1 MKESFINFNE
11 KRMHIFSELVK
22 RYWNGNLKRTSDLEE
37 LAQEIRE
44 KYDFDETDLPF
55 IKNHIRLAMGL
66 DPSEK
71 DTFESE
77 LDMVKNSREIHSPIV
92 SRIEGP
98 CEYCGGENCR
108 CDTMGKYE
116 SPLYLRKNTQL
127 RTEEKE
133 CVQKEGENC
142 IECGFCVPNCD
153 FGALAEKIEF
163 LPVIEL
169 LQNGNA
175 PVYAVV
181 APAIAGQFG
190 ENVTMGR
197 LRAAFLEMGF
207 ADMIEVALFADI
219 LTIKE
224 AFEFNRL
231 VKGEEDFFLTSCCC
245 PVWFNL
251 IKKSYPDIYE
261 HLSPSVS
268 PMIASGRILKKLYP
282 DAKVVFFAPCLAKK
296 AEALEEELKGA
307 VDYVINFNELQEIF
321 HALDMDLEAL
331 QPVDKDQA
339 SLGGRVYARTGGV
352 SFSVKMVVN
361 RLNPARVIRLKAQKV
376 DGVKECRKYL
386 EDLRAKGKG
395 SANFIEGMGCS
406 GGCVGGPRTNIE
418 PGKATE
424 MVNEFGEDSLILTP
438 FDNLNV
444 IKILKQFGVKSIEEI
459 TRNEELVRILSRD

>member
-1 MKESFINFNE
+1 MKDAYQNFNE
-11 KRMHIFSELVK
+11 KKMHIFGELVK
-22 RYWNGNLKRTSDLEE
+22 RYWNGNLNEVSDLES
-37 LAQEIRE
+37 LARQIKT
-44 KYDFDETDLPF
+44 KYGFEEHELPF
-55 IKNHIRLAMGL
+55 IMDHIRLAMGL
-66 DPSEK
+66 DPNGNQR
-71 DTFESE
+71 FEE
-77 LDMVKNSREIHSPIV
+77 EMDMIRKSREIHKPIV

-98 CEYCGGENCR
+98 CEYCDSHQCR
-108 CDTMGKYE
+108 CDTLGKYE
-116 SPLYLRKNTQL
+116 SPLYHRQGAD
-127 RTEEKE
+127 EDGS
-133 CVQKEGENC
+133 GESRGPDC
-142 IECGFCVPNCD
+142 IECGFCADNCD
-153 FGALAEKIEF
+153 FGALAEKVEF

-169 LQNGNA
+169 LREKDT

-190 ENVTMGR
+190 KQVTMGK

-251 IKKSYPDIYE
+251 IRKNYPDIYE

-282 DAKVVFFAPCLAKK
+282 GARVVFFAPCIAKK
-296 AEALEEELKGA
+296 SEAVEEDLKGA
-307 VDYVINFNELQEIF
+307 VDFVVNFKELQEIF
-321 HALDMDLEAL
+321 HALEIKLEEL

-361 RLNPARVIRLKAQKV
+361 RLDPTRVIKLKSQKV
-376 DGVKECRKYL
+376 NGVKECREQL
-386 EDLRAKGKG
+386 EMLRKGGKG
-395 SANFIEGMGCS
+395 AANFIEGMGCA
-406 GGCVGGPRTNIE
+406 GGCVGGPRTNLE
-418 PGKATE
+418 PWKATE
-424 MVNEFGEDSLILTP
+424 LVNEFGEDSSILTP

-444 IKILKQFGVKSIEEI
+444 IKILKQFGVQSIEEI
-459 TRNEELVRILSRD
+459 TKNEQLQKLLSRVE

>member
-1 MKESFINFNE
+1 MKESFVNFNE
-11 KRMHIFSELVK
+11 KRMHIFGELVR
-22 RYWNGNLKRTSDLEE
+22 RYWNGKLNRISDLEE
-37 LAQEIRE
+37 LAIEIR
-44 KYDFDETDLPF
+44 KNYGFDEKDLPF

-66 DPSEK
+66 NPSENEP
-71 DTFESE
+71 FETE
-77 LDMVKNSREIHSPIV
+77 LDMIRNSREIQEPIV

-98 CEYCGGENCR
+98 CEYCGDERCR
-108 CDTMGKYE
+108 CDSLGKYE
-116 SPLYLRKNTQL
+116 SPLYHRESQING
-127 RTEEKE
+127 REGDPREERE
-133 CVQKEGENC
+133 EES
-142 IECGFCVPNCD
+142 IECGFYAPSCN
-153 FGALAEKIEF
+153 FGALAEKMEF

-169 LQNGNA
+169 LQKGDV

-190 ENVTMGR
+190 ETVTMGK

-231 VKGEEDFFLTSCCC
+231 VKREEDFFLTSCCC

-251 IKKSYPDIYE
+251 IRKSYPDIYE

-268 PMIASGRILKKLYP
+268 PMIASGRILKRLYP
-282 DAKVVFFAPCLAKK
+282 KAKVVFFAPCIAKK
-296 AEALEEELKGA
+296 AEAVEEELKGA
-307 VDYVINFNELQEIF
+307 VDYVINFNELLEIF
-321 HALDMDLEAL
+321 HALDINPEELAS
-331 QPVDKDQA
+331 VDKDQA

-361 RLNPARVIRLKAQKV
+361 RLNPTRLIKLKAQKI
-376 DGVKECRKYL
+376 DGVKECREHL
-386 EDLRAKGKG
+386 ESLRKEGKG
-395 SANFIEGMGCS
+395 TANFIEGMGCK

-418 PGKATE
+418 TWKATE
-424 MVNEFGEDSLILTP
+424 LVNEFGEDSLILTP

-444 IKILKQFGVKSIEEI
+444 VKILKQFGVKSIEEI
-459 TRNEELVRILSRD
+459 TKNEELVRILSRD